1 MNAGSR
7 NDSISGG
14 GPETGGPTPQ
24 EKAATARKAAEDAAR
39 VAAAAAAAAEAA
51 ERELAEQ
58 EAAAATADP
67 NAANAVAQAQAAQA
81 KAAATAQTAAAGAAA
96 AESARLAANNTAK
109 AAGQSVAQGIAA
121 GYAFDGAALE
131 LGTVVI
137 DGIADQ
143 TARVRI
149 PMRTMNR
156 HGLVAGATGTGK
168 TKTLQGI
175 AEQLSRAGV
184 PVVLADIKG
193 DLSGLAQQG
202 QANER
207 IAVRAAETGAPD
219 WAPAGYPT
227 EFVSL
232 GTGGVGVPIR
242 ATITAFG
249 PVLLSKV
256 LGLNE
261 TQESTLGLIFHWADT
276 AGLGLLDLKDLRAVI
291 THLASPEGKK
301 DLDGIGGV
309 SAATAGVILR
319 ALLNLEAGGGDTFFG
334 EPELDTADLLRTAG
348 GQGVITLFELGAQ
361 AARPVMF
368 STFLMWVLADLF
380 QTLPEVGDVEKPE
393 LVFIFDEAHLLFADA
408 SKAFLEQVEQTV
420 KLIRSKGVGVFFCT
434 QLPTDIPNSVLS
446 QLGARIQHALR
457 AFTPDDQ
464 KALSKTVRTYPKTD
478 VYDLEQALT
487 SLGTGEAIVTVLSEQ
502 GAPTPV
508 AWTRIQPPRSLM
520 DTIGAEQI
528 KSRALSS
535 ALAAKY
541 GQTIDRESA
550 YEILSAKVAAAQQ
563 EAEPA
568 AAPGRSSAAPE
579 EESVAERI
587 MKNPAVKSFLRSAA
601 TAAGREISRSLFG
614 TRKR

>member
-1 MNAGSR
+1 M
-7 NDSISGG
+7 GG
-14 GPETGGPTPQ
+14 GGREPGGPTPQ
-24 EKAATARKAAEDAAR
+24 EKAAAARKAAEEAAR
-39 VAAAAAAAAEAA
+39 VAAEAAAAAEAA

-67 NAANAVAQAQAAQA
+67 NAAKAVAQAAAAQSR
-81 KAAATAQTAAAGAAA
+81 AAVTAQTAAASAAA
-96 AESARLAANNTAK
+96 AESAQLTAK
-109 AAGQSVAQGIAA
+109 TAEQSVAQEIAA
-121 GYAFDGAALE
+121 GYACDGAALE
-131 LGTVVI
+131 LGTVVV
-137 DGIADQ
+137 DGVVDP

-193 DLSGLAQQG
+193 DLSGLAQPG
-202 QANER
+202 QTNDKLSA
-207 IAVRAAETGAPD
+207 RAAETGAPG

-232 GTGGVGVPIR
+232 GTGGVGLPIR

-261 TQESTLGLIFHWADT
+261 TQESTLGLIFHWADR

-291 THLASPEGKK
+291 THLTSPEGKE
-301 DLDGIGGV
+301 DLHGIGGV

-319 ALLNLEAGGGDTFFG
+319 ALVNLEADGGDTFFG
-334 EPELDTADLLRTAG
+334 EPELDPADLLRTAG

-368 STFLMWVLADLF
+368 STFLMWVLADLY
-380 QTLPEVGDVEKPE
+380 QTLPEVGDVEKPK

-464 KALSKTVRTYPKTD
+464 KALSKTVRTYPKTG

-508 AWTRIQPPRSLM
+508 AWTRMQPPRSLM
-520 DTIGAEQI
+520 DTIGAAQI

-550 YEILSAKVAAAQQ
+550 YEILAAKVAAAQQ
-563 EAEPA
+563 EAEAPP
-568 AAPGRSSAAPE
+568 APGRSKAAPE
-579 EESVAERI
+579 AESAAERI

-601 TAAGREISRSLFG
+601 TAAGREISRSIFG

>member
-1 MNAGSR
+1 M
-7 NDSISGG
+7 
-14 GPETGGPTPQ
+14 TTPQ
-24 EKAATARKAAEDAAR
+24 EKAAAARKAAEDAAR
-39 VAAAAAAAAEAA
+39 VAAEATAAAEAA

-58 EAAAATADP
+58 EAAAASGDA
-67 NAANAVAQAQAAQA
+67 NGANAVAAASDAEA
-81 KAAATAQTAAAGAAA
+81 KVAETAAAAAA
-96 AESARLAANNTAK
+96 SATAAEAAK
-109 AAGQSVAQGIAA
+109 ALATEATDSAEQSPAQQIAA
-121 GYAFDGAALE
+121 GYAFEGEALE
-131 LGTVVI
+131 LGTVVV
-137 DGIADQ
+137 DGVVDPSAL
-143 TARVRI
+143 VRI
-149 PMRTMNR
+149 PMRTVNR

-193 DLSGLAQQG
+193 DLSGLSQPG
-202 QANER
+202 QSNDKLSAR
-207 IAVRAAETGAPD
+207 SLETGAGEWKPT
-219 WAPAGYPT
+219 GFPT

-232 GTGGVGVPIR
+232 GTDGIGVPIR

-261 TQESTLGLIFHWADT
+261 TQESTLGLIFHWADK

-291 THLASPEGKK
+291 THLTSPDGKE
-301 DLDGIGGV
+301 DLEGIGGV

-319 ALLNLEAGGGDTFFG
+319 ALVNLEADGGDTFFG
-334 EPELDTADLLRTAG
+334 EPELDPADLLRTAG

-380 QTLPEVGDVEKPE
+380 QTLPEVGDVEKPK

-464 KALSKTVRTYPKTD
+464 KALSKTVRTYPKTGT
-478 VYDLEQALT
+478 YDLEEALT
-487 SLGTGEAIVTVLSEQ
+487 SLGTGEAIVTVLSEK

-520 DTIGAEQI
+520 DTIGDEAI

-535 ALAAKY
+535 SLYGKY

-550 YEILSAKVAAAQQ
+550 YEILAAKVAAAQ
-563 EAEPA
+563 EDSAPA
-568 AAPGRSSAAPE
+568 PAPGRRTAEEDSA
-579 EESVAERI
+579 AERI

-601 TAAGREISRSLFG
+601 TAAGREISRSIFG
-614 TRKR
+614 TRRR

>member
-1 MNAGSR
+1 
-7 NDSISGG
+7 
-14 GPETGGPTPQ
+14 
-24 EKAATARKAAEDAAR
+24 
-39 VAAAAAAAAEAA
+39 
-51 ERELAEQ
+51 
-58 EAAAATADP
+58 
-67 NAANAVAQAQAAQA
+67 
-81 KAAATAQTAAAGAAA
+81 
-96 AESARLAANNTAK
+96 
-109 AAGQSVAQGIAA
+109 
-121 GYAFDGAALE
+121 
-131 LGTVVI
+131 GTVVV
-137 DGIADQ
+137 DGEVDPA
-143 TARVRI
+143 ARVRI

-175 AEQLSRAGV
+175 AEQLSAAGV

-193 DLSGLAQQG
+193 DLSGLSQPGA
-202 QANER
+202 ANDKLS
-207 IAVRAAETGAPD
+207 ARAAETGAED
-219 WAPAGYPT
+219 WKPTGFPT

-232 GTGGVGVPIR
+232 GTNGIGVPIR
-242 ATITAFG
+242 ATITSFG

-261 TQESTLGLIFHWADT
+261 TQESTLGLIFHWSDKN
-276 AGLGLLDLKDLRAVI
+276 GLALLDLKDLRAVI
-291 THLASPEGKK
+291 THLTSPEGKE
-301 DLDGIGGV
+301 DLKGIGGV

-319 ALLNLEAGGGDTFFG
+319 SLVNLEADGGDTFFG
-334 EPELDTADLLRTAG
+334 EPELDPSDLVRVAG

-380 QTLPEVGDVEKPE
+380 QTLPEVGDVDKPK

-408 SKAFLEQVEQTV
+408 SKAFLDQVEQTV

-434 QLPTDIPNSVLS
+434 QLPTDIPNQVLS

-464 KALSKTVRTYPKTD
+464 KALSKTVRTYPKTST
-478 VYDLEQALT
+478 YDLEKALT
-487 SLGTGEAIVTVLSEQ
+487 SLGTGEAVVTVLSEK

-520 DTIGAEQI
+520 DTIGDDAI

-535 ALAAKY
+535 SLHSKY
-541 GQTIDRESA
+541 GQTVDRESA
-550 YEILSAKVAAAQQ
+550 YEILAAKVAAAEQAPQ
-563 EAEPA
+563 SAP
-568 AAPGRSSAAPE
+568 APGRAPKE
-579 EESVAERI
+579 EDTTAERI

-601 TAAGREISRSLFG
+601 TAAGREISRSIFG

>member
-1 MNAGSR
+1 M
-7 NDSISGG
+7 
-14 GPETGGPTPQ
+14 TTPQ
-24 EKAATARKAAEDAAR
+24 EKAAAARKAAEEAAK
-39 VAAAAAAAAEAA
+39 VAAEAAAAAEAA

-58 EAAAATADP
+58 EAGDSGKAKQKAESAAAKADETA
-67 NAANAVAQAQAAQA
+67 
-81 KAAATAQTAAAGAAA
+81 AAA
-96 AESARLAANNTAK
+96 AEAASKAEQKTADAGEGAKPGAGSAAA
-109 AAGQSVAQGIAA
+109 QEIAA
-121 GYAFDGAALE
+121 GYAFDGVALE
-131 LGTVVI
+131 LGAVVV
-137 DGIADQ
+137 DGEVDPA
-143 TARVRI
+143 ARVRI

-175 AEQLSRAGV
+175 AEQLSAAGV

-193 DLSGLAQQG
+193 DLSGLSQPGA
-202 QANER
+202 ANDKLS
-207 IAVRAAETGAPD
+207 ARAAETGAED
-219 WAPAGYPT
+219 WKPTGFPT

-232 GTGGVGVPIR
+232 GTNGIGVPIR
-242 ATITAFG
+242 ATITSFG

-261 TQESTLGLIFHWADT
+261 TQESTLGLIFHWSDKN
-276 AGLGLLDLKDLRAVI
+276 GLALLDLKDLRAVI
-291 THLASPEGKK
+291 THLTSAEGKE
-301 DLDGIGGV
+301 DLKGIGGV

-319 ALLNLEAGGGDTFFG
+319 SLVNLEADGGDTFFG
-334 EPELDTADLLRTAG
+334 EPELDPSDLVRVAG

-380 QTLPEVGDVEKPE
+380 QTLPEVGDVDKPK

-408 SKAFLEQVEQTV
+408 SKAFLDQVEQTV

-434 QLPTDIPNSVLS
+434 QLPTDIPNQVLS

-464 KALSKTVRTYPKTD
+464 KALSKTVRTYPKTST
-478 VYDLEQALT
+478 YDLEKALT
-487 SLGTGEAIVTVLSEQ
+487 SLGTGEAVVTVLSEK

-520 DTIGAEQI
+520 DTIGDDAI

-535 ALAAKY
+535 SLHSKY

-550 YEILSAKVAAAQQ
+550 YEILAAKVAAAEQAPQ
-563 EAEPA
+563 SAP
-568 AAPGRSSAAPE
+568 APGRSPKE
-579 EESVAERI
+579 EDTTAERI

-601 TAAGREISRSLFG
+601 TAAGREISRSIFG

>member
-1 MNAGSR
+1 MTS
-7 NDSISGG
+7 
-14 GPETGGPTPQ
+14 PQ
-24 EKAATARKAAEDAAR
+24 EKAAAARAAAEEAAR
-39 VAAAAAAAAEAA
+39 VAAEAQAAAEAA
-51 ERELAEQ
+51 ERELGEQQTAATTTARAEETAAKASAVAEQ
-58 EAAAATADP
+58 Q
-67 NAANAVAQAQAAQA
+67 AV
-81 KAAATAQTAAAGAAA
+81 TSEVAAAGAP
-96 AESARLAANNTAK
+96 
-109 AAGQSVAQGIAA
+109 QAQEIAA
-121 GYAFDGAALE
+121 GYAFEGAALE

-137 DGIADQ
+137 DGNVDP
-143 TARVRI
+143 TALVRI
-149 PMRTMNR
+149 PLRTLNR

-184 PVVLADIKG
+184 PVVMADIKG
-193 DLSGLAQQG
+193 DLSGLTVPG
-202 QANER
+202 EPNEKL
-207 IAVRAAETGAPD
+207 ASRAAETGAKD
-219 WAPAGYPT
+219 WSPGGFPT

-256 LGLNE
+256 LGLND
-261 TQESTLGLIFHWADT
+261 TQESTLGLIFHWADQQ
-276 AGLGLLDLKDLRAVI
+276 GLALLDLKDLRAVI
-291 THLASPEGKK
+291 THLTSPEGKE
-301 DLDGIGGV
+301 DLKGIGGV
-309 SAATAGVILR
+309 SAQTAGVILR
-319 ALLNLEAGGGDTFFG
+319 ALVNLESEGGDTFFG
-334 EPELDTADLLRTAG
+334 EPELDPADLVRTTG

-380 QTLPEVGDVEKPE
+380 QTMPEVGDVDKPK

-408 SKAFLEQVEQTV
+408 SKAFLDQVQQTV

-464 KALSKTVRTYPKTD
+464 KALSKTVRTYPKTGA
-478 VYDLEQALT
+478 YDLEKALT
-487 SLGTGEAIVTVLSEQ
+487 SLGTGEAIVTVLSEK

-520 DTIGAEQI
+520 DTIGEDGI
-528 KSRALSS
+528 RSRALSS
-535 ALAAKY
+535 SLYAKY

-550 YEILSAKVAAAQQ
+550 SEILARKMEAAIQDAPQ
-563 EAEPA
+563 APA
-568 AAPGRSSAAPE
+568 PSGRSRQAEDDSA
-579 EESVAERI
+579 AERI

-601 TAAGREISRSLFG
+601 TAAGREISRSIFG
-614 TRKR
+614 TRRR

>member
-1 MNAGSR
+1 M
-7 NDSISGG
+7 
-14 GPETGGPTPQ
+14 TTPQ
-24 EKAATARKAAEDAAR
+24 EKAAAARKAAEEAAK
-39 VAAAAAAAAEAA
+39 VAAEAAAAAEAA

-58 EAAAATADP
+58 EAGDSGKAKQKAESAAAKADETA
-67 NAANAVAQAQAAQA
+67 
-81 KAAATAQTAAAGAAA
+81 AAA
-96 AESARLAANNTAK
+96 AEAASKAEQKTADAGEGAQAGAGSAAA
-109 AAGQSVAQGIAA
+109 QEIAA
-121 GYAFDGAALE
+121 GYAFDGVALE
-131 LGTVVI
+131 LGTVVV
-137 DGIADQ
+137 DGEVDPA
-143 TARVRI
+143 ARVRI

-175 AEQLSRAGV
+175 AEQLSAAGV

-193 DLSGLAQQG
+193 DLSGLSQPGA
-202 QANER
+202 ANDKLS
-207 IAVRAAETGAPD
+207 ARAAETGAED
-219 WAPAGYPT
+219 WKPTGFPT

-232 GTGGVGVPIR
+232 GTNGIGVPIR
-242 ATITAFG
+242 ATITSFG

-261 TQESTLGLIFHWADT
+261 TQESTLGLIFHWSDKN
-276 AGLGLLDLKDLRAVI
+276 GLALLDLKDLRAVI
-291 THLASPEGKK
+291 THLTSPEGKE
-301 DLDGIGGV
+301 DLKGIGGV

-319 ALLNLEAGGGDTFFG
+319 SLVNLEADGGDTFFG
-334 EPELDTADLLRTAG
+334 EPELDPSDLVRVAG

-380 QTLPEVGDVEKPE
+380 QTLPEVGDVDKPK

-408 SKAFLEQVEQTV
+408 SKAFLDQVEQTV

-434 QLPTDIPNSVLS
+434 QLPTDIPNQVLS

-464 KALSKTVRTYPKTD
+464 KALSKTVRTYPKTST
-478 VYDLEQALT
+478 YDLEKALT
-487 SLGTGEAIVTVLSEQ
+487 SLGTGEAVVTVLSEK

-520 DTIGAEQI
+520 DTIGDDAI

-535 ALAAKY
+535 SLHSKY
-541 GQTIDRESA
+541 GQTVDRESA
-550 YEILSAKVAAAQQ
+550 YEILAAKVAAAEQAPQ
-563 EAEPA
+563 SAP
-568 AAPGRSSAAPE
+568 APGRAPKE
-579 EESVAERI
+579 EDTTAERI

-601 TAAGREISRSLFG
+601 TAAGREISRSIFG